1 MIAAQKRKVI
11 ITGDPAWES
20 TPKPDFIASLVFGGP
35 IEQIF
40 CGGNSAAVTFINPED
55 AQAFFDATPNGV
67 VYRKTSEAHHYAEI
81 RMAEDVSPASSL
93 VTQYVGVGA
102 TRCVKATGVD
112 VAMSLEYL
120 TALGNGRL
128 TSRGTTPRTLE
139 RLVDDMNP
147 SGVSTL
153 SQAYGNTLTH
163 ASVPSRHVP
172 LLRYPLGRPIQSGS
186 VSFGGL
192 GRGELPV
199 CR

>member
-1 MIAAQKRKVI
+1 M
-11 ITGDPAWES
+11 
-20 TPKPDFIASLVFGGP
+20 
-35 IEQIF
+35 EQIL
-40 CGGNSAAVTFINPED
+40 CGGNSAAVTFINPAD
-55 AQAFFDATPNGV
+55 AQAFFDATPNGI
-67 VYRKTSEAHHYAEI
+67 VYRKTSEQHHYAEI
-81 RMAEDVSPASSL
+81 RMAEDVSPVSSL

-139 RLVDDMNP
+139 RLVDDMNS

-153 SQAYGNTLTH
+153 SQAYDITLTNG
-163 ASVPSRHVP
+163 SVPSRYIP
-172 LLRYPLGRPIQSGS
+172 LLRYSSRRPFQRGS

-192 GRGELPV
+192 GGSQLPV